1 MNWGVFKIPER
12 IRCGISALVNW
23 KGGPF
28 AEFPV
33 VHSRIWFGKNSMWW
47 VFGMQGSLKLNKT
60 VSKVIYW
67 SVEKKP
73 ANITLLII
81 QRKILSA
88 LEKSRISLADQNAGQ
103 TIISPFCASI
113 NDPPYTFSNIVW
125 TSNLIFESSFLWK
138 LFGYTRVDIWKM
150 NDVFS
155 VCHRLCSCCF
165 LNSRYVGVECCVN
178 IKILNRWQF
187 NHKYAH

>member
-1 MNWGVFKIPER
+1 MV
-12 IRCGISALVNW
+12 W
-23 KGGPF
+23 KKF
-28 AEFPV
+28 DVMSFC
-33 VHSRIWFGKNSMWW
+33 
-47 VFGMQGSLKLNKT
+47 MQGSLKLNKT

-67 SVEKKP
+67 SVEKKT

-88 LEKSRISLADQNAGQ
+88 LEKSRISLADQSAGQ
-103 TIISPFCASI
+103 TIISPFRASI

-138 LFGYTRVDIWKM
+138 PFGYTRVDIWKM
-150 NDVFS
+150 NDVFT

-187 NHKYAH
+187 NDKYAH